1 MMARAKSEDKR
12 NAILSAA
19 TEVFAER
26 GLGAATSAISHAAGV
41 ADGTLFTY
49 FKTKDELVNTLYR
62 EIKLELADAM
72 MSDFPRRASVRL
84 RFQHVWDRYAA
95 WGIKNPQQYKVLQ
108 QITVWGGLTEES
120 RRAGLAPFLEIEKVA
135 ETAVAE
141 HVFLDRPLEFIA
153 ATMSALAEATIQF
166 MRRNP
171 AQADMYRN
179 AGFEML
185 WAAVTR
191 KS

>member
-1 MMARAKSEDKR
+1 MARAKSEDKR

-26 GLGAATSAISHAAGV
+26 GLGAATSTISHAAGV
-41 ADGTLFTY
+41 AEGTLFTY
-49 FKTKDELVNTLYR
+49 FKTKDDLVNALYR

-84 RFQHVWDRYAA
+84 RFQHVWDRYAE
-95 WGIKNPQQYKVLQ
+95 WGIANPRQHKVLQ

-120 RRAGLAPFLEIEKVA
+120 RRAGTAPFLEIERVA

-141 HVFLDRPLEFIA
+141 RVFLDRPLEFIA
-153 ATMSALAEATIQF
+153 ATMNALAETTIQF
-166 MRRNP
+166 MRRSP